1 MVDFD
6 RFYMQAALEEAWKYQ
21 LLTYPNPA
29 VGAVVV
35 KNGRLLSIAAHKA
48 AGKPHAEVEAIKE
61 AYYLLT
67 GDKKILSIEDPL
79 HLHNYLI
86 THASDLFTDATIYIT
101 LEPCFH
107 YGKTPPC
114 TFLIRDLGFKRVV
127 VALTDPNPKATGG
140 ISYLRQRGI
149 EVDVGVCQEEA
160 KDLLEPFI
168 KWSQGRFVLFKLAQ
182 HFNGGIAGGTISSL
196 ASREFVH
203 KIRSKIDLLAIGGA
217 TVRIDRPKLDARLV
231 GGRAPDILIYSKE
244 QKFNKK
250 IPLFSVKDR
259 KVYIEDSLEKIMK
272 HRFVMVEG
280 GEGMLK
286 ATRGI
291 VDWYLWFV
299 APTLSREENYKIE
312 KKITFLKSM
321 KIDKDIMIWSR
332 NG

>member
-1 MVDFD
+1 
-6 RFYMQAALEEAWKYQ
+6 MQAAIEEAWKYQ

-29 VGAVVV
+29 VGAAIV
-35 KNGRLLSIAAHKA
+35 KNGRLLSIEAHKA
-48 AGKPHAEVEAIKE
+48 AGKPHAEVEAAKE

-67 GDKKILSIEDPL
+67 GDEKIRSIEDPL
-79 HLHNYLI
+79 HLHNYLT
-86 THASDLFTDATIYIT
+86 THAGELFVDATIYIT

-114 TFLIRDLGFKRVV
+114 TFLIRDLRFKRVV
-127 VALTDPNPKATGG
+127 VALPDPNPKATGG
-140 ISYLRQRGI
+140 IDYLRQHGI
-149 EVDVGVCQEEA
+149 QVDVGVCKEEA
-160 KDLLEPFI
+160 RDLLEPFV

-182 HFNGGIAGGTISSL
+182 HLNGGITGGTISSL

-217 TVRIDRPKLDARLV
+217 TVRIDRPRLDARLV
-231 GGRAPDILIYSKE
+231 GGPAPDLLIYSKE

-259 KVYIEDSLEKIMK
+259 KIYIEDSLEKIMK
-272 HRFVMVEG
+272 HKFVMIEG

-299 APTLSREENYKIE
+299 APTLSKEENYKIE
-312 KKITFLKSM
+312 KKVTFLKSV